1 MLFSFGTNAGRT
13 CAFRDKG
20 FPLWLIGYSSGQQR
34 VTTSFAR
41 HYDNSTSHG
50 WMEVWSRSL
59 IVIGIDCA
67 VCVDRRFTFASS
79 GLKWSCLIDESGC
92 SWELLV
98 VSGDFTSKCV
108 LEINKG
114 TDHASVL
121 TMWHRQLALLVF
133 EDWFYWALR
142 RELRLIYG
150 HFITSLK
157 RELWPQHARGFFI
170 FIVRTFRS
178 IDFKTRSEWCVDRKV
193 SFFAAFASF
202 SAFLRQLCS
211 SLATKCTRRE
221 RGGWRHKSGEDSL
234 VKKSIRKQ
242 NGGRRRKA
250 DVKLRNCSS
259 ESIELQPSRSCLIC

>member
-98 VSGDFTSKCV
+98 VTGDFTSKCV

-121 TMWHRQLALLVF
+121 TMWRAISTSGVRRLVLLGSSARVETNLWTF
-133 EDWFYWALR
+133 
-142 RELRLIYG
+142 
-150 HFITSLK
+150 HHIT
-157 RELWPQHARGFFI
+157 QT
-170 FIVRTFRS
+170 RTL
-178 IDFKTRSEWCVDRKV
+178 T
-193 SFFAAFASF
+193 
-202 SAFLRQLCS
+202 
-211 SLATKCTRRE
+211 ATCTRVFYFYCPHVLKHRF
-221 RGGWRHKSGEDSL
+221 
-234 VKKSIRKQ
+234 Q
-242 NGGRRRKA
+242 NTIGMMCWSQSVVFRRFCKFFSFPETIVQHFSDEVHSTRA
-250 DVKLRNCSS
+250 RRL
-259 ESIELQPSRSCLIC
+259 EA